1 MRGKLILQK
10 QTEFQLIHLV
20 QYGKDLVLYIDGIA
34 QFSSKDEYR
43 YHETLVHPA
52 MSLSERRENVL
63 IIGGGDGLA
72 AREILKYEDVL
83 CIKLVDIDP
92 EIVELCSATPLI
104 AELNRGA
111 FSDPRVKYIPR
122 DAWVFIQETT
132 EFFDVI
138 IVDLPDPEE
147 EVLAKLYSHTF
158 YHMLGRRLLP
168 GGIISVQSTGIYL
181 HNMTFWC
188 IYNTIKSTGLYVKPL
203 HAVIPSFGDWGF
215 MLVSNKEFDTDRI
228 KIQVETR
235 YLEKATSVKDLFKL
249 KENVAWKET
258 LINTV
263 NNYAITGYYDKT
275 SLPAMKWVLPLIEE

>member
-181 HNMTFWC
+181 HNMPFWC

-203 HAVIPSFGDWGF
+203 HAVIPSFGDWVF

-275 SLPAMKWVLPLIEE
+275 SLPAMKCVLPLI